1 MNAIA
6 PGLVRTPMIEGWMDD
21 AVMRE
26 TVLAYSPQGR
36 VSEPEE
42 IAALVMFLGSDLSPF
57 INGAV
62 FPIDGGQTAH

>member
-1 MNAIA
+1 MSTKRSLSGNWNRKPA
-6 PGLVRTPMIEGWMDD
+6 LTSV